1 MPDHFRKLETKV
13 ILSGSWLDLGFIP
26 YLPAFSIQEQVYAA
40 RVNGRLGNVIILQE
54 NPPTFTIGKA
64 GSRENLLATPEE
76 LAQHGIE
83 VLAVTRGGDIT
94 YHGPGQIIASPIY
107 YLGDLD
113 LNANQYLH
121 TLEDILIELLDV
133 YGIQSGKRADHPGVW
148 IGEFKIGAVGIGV
161 RHGYTFHG
169 LSLNVNLVLSP
180 FELINPCG
188 VPQMP
193 VTSMAKE
200 LGHELPMNEVKL
212 QLRSSMEIHL
222 KTKLDN
228 LSLAELNSQLK
239 IE

>member
-1 MPDHFRKLETKV
+1 MPDHFRKLEIKV
-13 ILSGSWLDLGFIP
+13 ILAGSWLDLGFIP

-40 RVNGRLGNVIILQE
+40 HVNGRLGNVIILQE

-76 LAQHGIE
+76 LARHGIE
-83 VLAVTRGGDIT
+83 VLEVTHGGDIT

-107 YLGDLD
+107 FLGDLD

-121 TLEDILIELLDV
+121 TLEDILIEVLDV

-169 LSLNVNLVLSP
+169 LSLNVNLELSP

-193 VTSMAKE
+193 VTSMARE
-200 LGHELPMNEVKL
+200 LGHEVPMNEVKQ

>member
-1 MPDHFRKLETKV
+1 M
-13 ILSGSWLDLGFIP
+13 
-26 YLPAFSIQEQVYAA
+26 
-40 RVNGRLGNVIILQE
+40 IILQE

-76 LAQHGIE
+76 LARHGIE
-83 VLAVTRGGDIT
+83 VLEVTRGGDIT

-121 TLEDILIELLDV
+121 TLEDILIDVLEV

-169 LSLNVNLVLSP
+169 LSLNVNLELSP

-193 VTSMAKE
+193 VTSMARE
-200 LGHELPMNEVKL
+200 LGHEVPMNEVKQ

-228 LSLAELNSQLK
+228 LSLSELN
-239 IE
+239 